1 MPAKILHAHRGPD
14 GYHFRVHLD
23 TEKFAVEVDEDG
35 NETVTDEPHPDWVR
49 EWSWGNLTPGVHV
62 HHEGRDVTEEE
73 YHDSIEAML
82 KEQIALEL
90 AKLQP
95 ADHPTVD
102 RFHGKEL

>member
-1 MPAKILHAHRGPD
+1 MPSKILHAQRRPD

-23 TEKFAVEVDEDG
+23 TEQLDEQG
-35 NETVTDEPHPDWVR
+35 APHPDWVR

-62 HHEGRDVTEEE
+62 DHKGKDVTEEV

-95 ADHPTVD
+95 ADHPTMD

>member
-1 MPAKILHAHRGPD
+1 MPAKILHAHRRPD
-14 GYHFRVHLD
+14 GYAFRVHLD
-23 TEKFAVEVDEDG
+23 TEQLDEAG
-35 NETVTDEPHPDWVR
+35 APHPDWVR
-49 EWSWGNLTPGVHV
+49 EWSFGHLTPGVHV
-62 HHEGRDVTEEE
+62 QHGKDMTEAA

-95 ADHPTVD
+95 ADHPTLD